1 VNNNI
6 FLIILIIIIGL
17 VTITSFTITFYS
29 TTAFAQSTNQTSTT
43 LQPSPQ
49 QQQQDSFCK
58 LTESDMLGPF
68 YKEGAPFKQ
77 TLNEGVKEGERL
89 IITGKVTDTRCQPIK
104 NAVLDIWQANSTG
117 KYDNEGFTLRGKINT
132 DNDGNYVI
140 DTIVPKE
147 YAAGDINRPGHI
159 HLKVGAP
166 NQPILTTQL
175 YFEGDPY
182 LTDREDK
189 SLIMKVTDDKNGT
202 KKANFDFVIE
212 YYDEYEK

>member
-6 FLIILIIIIGL
+6 FLIILIIIGL

-29 TTAFAQSTNQTSTT
+29 TTAFAQSNNQTSTT
-43 LQPSPQ
+43 LQPS

-77 TLNEGVKEGERL
+77 TLGEGVKEGERL
-89 IITGKVTDTRCQPIK
+89 IITGKVTDMRCQPIK

>member
-1 VNNNI
+1 MNNNI

-17 VTITSFTITFYS
+17 VTITFYS

-43 LQPSPQ
+43 LQPSPP

-77 TLNEGVKEGERL
+77 TLGEGVKEGERL

>member
-1 VNNNI
+1 M
-6 FLIILIIIIGL
+6 
-17 VTITSFTITFYS
+17 TITSFTITFYS

-43 LQPSPQ
+43 LQPSPP

-77 TLNEGVKEGERL
+77 TLGEGVKEGERL

>member
-1 VNNNI
+1 MKSLVLGLMTI
-6 FLIILIIIIGL
+6 MSFIVISLI
-17 VTITSFTITFYS
+17 Y
-29 TTAFAQSTNQTSTT
+29 TTAFAQSTNQTST
-43 LQPSPQ
+43 LQ
-49 QQQQDSFCK
+49 QQNSFCK

-77 TLNEGVKEGERL
+77 RLGENVEGERL
-89 IITGKVTDTRCQPIK
+89 IITGKVTDMRCQPIK
-104 NAVLDIWQANSTG
+104 GAILDVWQANSTG
-117 KYDNEGFTLRGKINT
+117 KYDNEGFTLRGKVKT
-132 DNDGNYVI
+132 DNNGNYVI

-147 YAAGDINRPGHI
+147 YTAGDINRPSHI

-182 LTDREDK
+182 LTGREDK
-189 SLIMKVTDDKNGT
+189 SLIMKVTNENGT
-202 KKANFDFVIE
+202 KKANFDFGIE